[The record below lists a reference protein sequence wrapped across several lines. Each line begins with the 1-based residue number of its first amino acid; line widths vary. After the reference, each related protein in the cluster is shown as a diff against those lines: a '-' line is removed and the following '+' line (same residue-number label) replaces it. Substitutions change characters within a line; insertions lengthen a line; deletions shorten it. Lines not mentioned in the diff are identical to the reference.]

1 MFAQAPALCTSSR
14 YIPER
19 LLRSMPH
26 AALQSRQFMADWSFW
41 IFSGQLSRRLDV
53 HCTQV
58 ICCINSAGYIAGCVM
73 SMPDVSAQRHSTVK
87 RLVACFV
94 VIVIVSIL
102 SVFVWVSWQSYD
114 QHIREGQ
121 GNVANLARAAAQHAE
136 DAVREIDAVSAGV
149 LERIEWYGI
158 DSMDKE
164 RLRTVFKKRS
174 DLMPQIHGFF
184 VYGKDGNWLLT
195 DKDSIPASANNA
207 DRDYFIYHRAHP
219 GDREMHV
226 GKVVKSRSTGDYV
239 VPLSRRINNPDG
251 SFAGVFLVTMS
262 IEYFNQYY
270 AGFHLDDNGIFLI
283 SLDDGTIL
291 TRRPF
296 FENLIGASV
305 AKGNVFM
312 DHLPYARSGI
322 AHIKSVIDN
331 MERINGYVSIDHY
344 PLVVQAGM
352 SKDGILTPW
361 HHQLYTSLAFVSLVT
376 LGILVFAYAL
386 MRQIRI
392 GHALQTQLEGTQV
405 ILQKMAAEDSLTG
418 LLNRRSLDE
427 LLPLELERAEK
438 ARTRISLLMLDI
450 DHFKSY
456 NDLYG
461 HPAGDACIKA
471 VAGALQAAVRR
482 PQDLA
487 VRYGGEEFTA
497 LLPNTDREGAMR
509 IAQEIRTQLESL
521 HIEHAGNATG
531 AVTVSIGAMTVD
543 NAAGMTPQAMLKS
556 ADNALYEA
564 KHLGRNQ
571 VCFATTFDTSGT
583 DALA

>member
-1 MFAQAPALCTSSR
+1 
-14 YIPER
+14 
-19 LLRSMPH
+19 
-26 AALQSRQFMADWSFW
+26 
-41 IFSGQLSRRLDV
+41 
-53 HCTQV
+53 
-58 ICCINSAGYIAGCVM
+58 M

-87 RLVACFV
+87 TLVVCFV
-94 VIVIVSIL
+94 VSVIVSIL
-102 SVFVWVSWQSYD
+102 SVFVWVTWQSYD
-114 QHIREGQ
+114 QHIREGE

-158 DSMDKE
+158 DSMDKD
-164 RLRTVFKKRS
+164 RLRGLFRKRS

-184 VYGKDGNWLLT
+184 VYDKDGNWLLT
-195 DKDSIPASANNA
+195 DKDSIPASANNS

-219 GDREMHV
+219 GDRGMHV
-226 GKVVKSRSTGDYV
+226 SKVVKSRSAGDYV
-239 VPLSRRINNPDG
+239 VPLSRRIDNPDG

-283 SLDDGTIL
+283 SLNDGTVL

-296 FENLIGASV
+296 FESVIGSSV
-305 AKGNVFM
+305 AKGNVFK
-312 DHLPYARSGI
+312 DHLPYAKSGV
-322 AHIKSVIDN
+322 AHVRSVIDN
-331 MERINGYVSIDHY
+331 IERINGYVSLDHY
-344 PLVVQAGM
+344 PLVLQAGM
-352 SKDGILTPW
+352 SKGGILAPW
-361 HHQLYTSLAFVSLVT
+361 YHQLYTSSLFVGLVIIG
-376 LGILVFAYAL
+376 LMVFAYIL

-392 GHALQTQLEGTQV
+392 GHALQTQLENTQV
-405 ILQKMAAEDSLTG
+405 ILQKMAGEDSLTG

-556 ADNALYEA
+556 ADNALYDA

-571 VCFATTFDTSGT
+571 VRFATTFDTSGT

>member
-1 MFAQAPALCTSSR
+1 
-14 YIPER
+14 
-19 LLRSMPH
+19 
-26 AALQSRQFMADWSFW
+26 
-41 IFSGQLSRRLDV
+41 
-53 HCTQV
+53 
-58 ICCINSAGYIAGCVM
+58 M

-87 RLVACFV
+87 TLVVCFV
-94 VIVIVSIL
+94 VSVIVSIL
-102 SVFVWVSWQSYD
+102 SVFVWVTWQSYD
-114 QHIREGQ
+114 QHIREGE

-149 LERIEWYGI
+149 LKRIEWYGI

-184 VYGKDGNWLLT
+184 VYDKDGNWLLT
-195 DKDSIPASANNA
+195 DKDSIPASANNS

-226 GKVVKSRSTGDYV
+226 SKVVKSRSTGDYV
-239 VPLSRRINNPDG
+239 VPLSRRIDNPDG

-392 GHALQTQLEGTQV
+392 GDALQTQLEGTQV
-405 ILQKMAAEDSLTG
+405 ILQKMAAEDSLTDCSTEEAWMSCCHSSLSAQRRPEPESACSCWISITSNPTTIFMG
-418 LLNRRSLDE
+418 ILRVMPASRRLRVPCRRRSGDRRIWRFVMAGKSSPLCCPTLTARVPCASPRKFAHSWNSWSRFTSSMRE
-427 LLPLELERAEK
+427 TPRERLL
-438 ARTRISLLMLDI
+438 
-450 DHFKSY
+450 
-456 NDLYG
+456 
-461 HPAGDACIKA
+461 
-471 VAGALQAAVRR
+471 
-482 PQDLA
+482 
-487 VRYGGEEFTA
+487 
-497 LLPNTDREGAMR
+497 
-509 IAQEIRTQLESL
+509 
-521 HIEHAGNATG
+521 
-531 AVTVSIGAMTVD
+531 
-543 NAAGMTPQAMLKS
+543 S
-556 ADNALYEA
+556 ASAP
-564 KHLGRNQ
+564 
-571 VCFATTFDTSGT
+571 
-583 DALA
+583 